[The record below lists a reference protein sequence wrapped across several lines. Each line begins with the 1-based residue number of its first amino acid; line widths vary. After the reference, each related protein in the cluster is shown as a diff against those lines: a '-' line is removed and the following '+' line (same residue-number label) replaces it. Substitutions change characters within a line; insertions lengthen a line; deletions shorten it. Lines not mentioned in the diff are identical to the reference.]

1 MMKWFYNMK
10 ISTKLIVAF
19 ILVTIITGI
28 IGFIGITDIRS
39 LNKNDTELYE
49 NMTVP
54 ITQLGQIS
62 TSFQRMRVDMRD
74 MIIAQTPEDIAD
86 YGNRIKERRAEI
98 DQYAASFEKTMIA
111 QEIKDAYKEFT
122 DSRKAYDILAD
133 RILEQAK
140 ANKDAEAS
148 AIITGEGVKITQTEQ
163 DAITKLVKLKEEIA
177 KKTSD
182 NNSKIANSAISM
194 MIVSII
200 LGILISIALGIF
212 ISNIISRP
220 IKKLAEAADKLTL
233 GDINVTV
240 EATSEDEIGK
250 LALAF
255 GKMVENIQ
263 EQATNADKVAQG
275 DLSVEIKAKSD
286 NDVLA
291 KSMQL
296 VVKELRDLVD
306 NTSMLTKA
314 AVEGKLS
321 TRANA
326 DKFSGGYKEIVE
338 GVNRTLDAVIEPVK
352 EASAVLQEMAKGN
365 LRISMNGNYKGD
377 YTEIKDALNFTIS
390 TVSGYINEISSV
402 LIHMA
407 DGNLDVGINGEY
419 LGDFIEIKNS
429 LNRII
434 KSFNEVLGDINTAAE
449 QVSSGSIQ
457 VSDSSQALSQGSI
470 EQASA
475 IEELTASMTEIAT
488 QTKQNAVNAN
498 QANELALQVKNNAVK
513 GDEQM
518 KEMLKAM
525 DEINVSS
532 ANISKIIKVIDE
544 IAFQTNILALNAA
557 VEAARAGQHGKGF
570 AVVAEEVRNLAA
582 RSANAAKE
590 TTTMIEGSISKVAGG
605 TKIAN
610 ETAVALNNI
619 VEGVTQAANL
629 VADIATASNE
639 QATGIAQVNLGIEQ
653 VSQVVQTNSAT
664 AEESA
669 AASEQLSGQA
679 EILKEMVGKFSLKK
693 GASSFNNMGEINE
706 DILRM
711 LESISEGRKLGK
723 VTGRGKHELDYAISE
738 VASARQNSMPRISL
752 SDREFDK
759 Y

>member
-10 ISTKLIVAF
+10 ISNKLIVAF

-28 IGFIGITDIRS
+28 IGFIGITDIRLLDKS
-39 LNKNDTELYE
+39 DTQLYE

-54 ITQLGQIS
+54 IAELSQIS
-62 TSFQRMRVDMRD
+62 TAFQRMRVNSRD
-74 MIIAQTPEDIAD
+74 MIIAQTPDDITD
-86 YGNRIKERRAEI
+86 YGNRIRQRTAEV
-98 DQYAASFEKTMIA
+98 DQIAASFEKTIIA
-111 QEIKDAYKEFT
+111 QEIKDAYKEFM
-122 DSRKAYDILAD
+122 DSRKAYHVD
-133 RILEQAK
+133 LESIMELAK
-140 ANKDAEAS
+140 ANKDAEAIS
-148 AIITGEGVKITQTEQ
+148 ILNGDAEKTSQAEQ
-163 DAITKLVKLKEEIA
+163 NAITKLVKLKEEAA
-177 KKTSD
+177 KNTSN
-182 NNSKIANSAISM
+182 NNSSVAKSAITM
-194 MIVSII
+194 MTIFII
-200 LGILISIALGIF
+200 LGILISIGLGIF

-220 IKKLAEAADKLTL
+220 VRKLAEAASKLAL

-240 EATSEDEIGK
+240 EAASEDEIGK

-255 GKMVENIQ
+255 GKMVENIR
-263 EQATNADKVAQG
+263 EQATNAEKVAQG

-291 KSMQL
+291 KSMKL
-296 VVKELRDLVD
+296 VVQELRNLVD
-306 NTSMLTKA
+306 ASGMLTKA
-314 AVEGKLS
+314 AIEGKLD
-321 TRANA
+321 TRANSE
-326 DKFSGGYKEIVE
+326 KFSGGYKEIVE

-352 EASAVLQEMAKGN
+352 EASAVLKEMAKGN
-365 LRISMNGNYKGD
+365 LKISVNGNYKGD
-377 YTEIKDALNFTIS
+377 HAQIKDALNFTIS

-402 LIHMA
+402 LIRMA
-407 DGNLDVGINGEY
+407 DGNMDVFIKSDY

-434 KSFNEVLGDINTAAE
+434 KSFNDVLGDMNTAAE
-449 QVSSGSIQ
+449 QVSSGSMQ
-457 VSDSSQALSQGSI
+457 VSDSSQALSQGST

-475 IEELTASMTEIAT
+475 IEELTASMTEIAS

-498 QANELALQVKNNAVK
+498 QANELAVVVRNTAIQGN
-513 GDEQM
+513 DRM

-525 DEINVSS
+525 DEINISS

-590 TTTMIEGSISKVAGG
+590 TTTMIEGSISKVEDG

-610 ETAVALNNI
+610 ETAEALNNI
-619 VEGVTQAANL
+619 VEGIAKAAHL
-629 VADIATASNE
+629 VGDIATASNE
-639 QATGIAQVNLGIEQ
+639 QATGIAQVNQGIAQ

-669 AASEQLSGQA
+669 AASEELSSQA
-679 EILKEMVGKFSLKK
+679 ELLKEMVAKFRLKK
-693 GASSFNNMGEINE
+693 GGSSFSNIDELNE
-706 DILRM
+706 DILKM
-711 LESISEGRKLGK
+711 LENIAENKKSAK
-723 VTGRGKHELDYAISE
+723 VTSRGKHEMDYAMAE
-738 VASARQNSMPRISL
+738 VAPTRQNSKQKILL